1 MEQKINNGGRISK
14 YHQYLVL
21 SLVKNIFVL
30 FENKKKSVYYTYGIF
45 KLNNPHFNTGISL
58 EWTNGRSMP
67 KCVREI

>member
-1 MEQKINNGGRISK
+1 MHQRFTKCSLVFDFDRTYDLLVPWKKINNGGRISK

-45 KLNNPHFNTGISL
+45 K
-58 EWTNGRSMP
+58 
-67 KCVREI
+67 